1 VHFNT
6 KTRSSRLFF
15 ARMMGTLSGLVGG
28 SASSDADLR
37 TVVASGNALPSFFVI
52 GPPRT
57 GTSWLH
63 QALKDHAVLPR
74 STKETHFFDKHFHRG
89 LAWYRGHYDV
99 PASGGKIGEVAP
111 TYFASN
117 AARDR
122 IARLVPQ
129 AKVICIFRSPLER
142 LLSLYRLKSAY
153 GVIRWS
159 LEQALERDPELLESS
174 LYATKLKGW
183 HQALSPEQV
192 LVTLYDDLRDRPQ
205 SFVNSVA
212 DFIGLKRFALR
223 PADADYVNASGGMTY
238 PRHYYFA
245 RMATVMAS
253 WCKSQRLN
261 RVVTAAKTSSFPRL
275 FMGGGQPFAEMSP
288 EMSHRLSE
296 ILRPEVEELEVMLN
310 RDFSAWKAPVQQLA
324 A

>member
-1 VHFNT
+1 
-6 KTRSSRLFF
+6 LFF

-28 SASSDADLR
+28 SATSDANIRSL
-37 TVVASGNALPSFFVI
+37 VASGSALPSFFVI

-63 QALKDHAVLPR
+63 QVLKDHAVLPR

-99 PASGGKIGEVAP
+99 PTRTAARIGEVAP

-122 IARLVPQ
+122 IARLVPN
-129 AKVICIFRSPLER
+129 AKVVCIFRSPLER

-192 LVTLYDDLRDRPQ
+192 LVTFYDDLRDRPQ
-205 SFVNSVA
+205 SFVNTLA
-212 DFIGLKRFALR
+212 DFLGLPRFALR
-223 PADADYVNASGGMTY
+223 PTDAKYVNASGGMTY

-253 WCKSQRLN
+253 WCKSQRFN
-261 RVVTAAKTSSFPRL
+261 RVVTAAKTSSFPKL

-288 EMSHRLSE
+288 EMSFKLSE
-296 ILRPEVEELEVMLN
+296 ILRPEMEELEVMLN
-310 RDFSAWKAPVQQLA
+310 RDLGAWKAPVQQLVA
-324 A
+324 

>member
-1 VHFNT
+1 VVNT
-6 KTRSSRLFF
+6 FTG
-15 ARMMGTLSGLVGG
+15 MMGGG
-28 SASSDADLR
+28 ASDA
-37 TVVASGNALPSFFVI
+37 TAGPWVASATALPSFFVI

-63 QALKDHAVLPR
+63 QVLKDHAQLPR
-74 STKETHFFDKHFHRG
+74 ATKETHFFDKHFHRG
-89 LAWYRGHYDV
+89 LAWYRGHYDAG
-99 PASGGKIGEVAP
+99 PAGKRMGEIAP
-111 TYFASN
+111 TYFASD

-122 IARLVPQ
+122 IARIAPN
-129 AKVICIFRSPLER
+129 AKVICILRNPLDR

-183 HQALSPEQV
+183 YRALSPEQV

-205 SFVNSVA
+205 SFVNAIA
-212 DFIGLKRFALR
+212 DFVRLPRFTLR
-223 PADADYVNASGGMTY
+223 PADAHYVNASDGMTY

-245 RMATVMAS
+245 RLATSMAS
-253 WCKSQRLN
+253 WCKSQRFN
-261 RVVTAAKTSSFPRL
+261 RIVTAAKASSFPKL

-288 EMSHRLSE
+288 KMSLQLAE
-296 ILRPEVEELEVMLN
+296 ILRPEMDELEVMLN
-310 RDFSAWKAPVQQLA
+310 RDFSAWKAPVQQLVA
-324 A
+324 